1 MKETPLS
8 NCERDFLLKAIE
20 EKKRLD
26 GRQTY
31 DYRQMKITFGTD
43 YGCCFVDLGKT
54 RVMAQVSCELVAP
67 KESRPN
73 EGIMF
78 FNIELSPMASPAFEQ
93 GRQSELSVKL
103 NRQLERCL
111 RNSKCIDTES
121 LCVVSGEKVWQIR
134 VDVHM
139 LNHDGNLMDAA
150 SIAAITALCHF
161 RRPDVSIQGDEVTV
175 YSPEE
180 RDPIPL
186 SIYHMP
192 ISVSFSFFQQGTYL
206 LVDPCER
213 EERVMDGL
221 LMIAMNKHREIC
233 SIQSSG
239 GIMLL
244 KDQVMRCSKIAS
256 VKVSE
261 ITELINKA
269 LENDRKARKA
279 GERCGFAESMPQER
293 ITALKMDE
301 TTVEMTDVSDKADEI
316 VQKAEVSPH
325 MVPSPVVP
333 APGVGQVG
341 HRLQNTWGLEEDC
354 EEEEEDDSSDKEPDE
369 EVTKMEEGQ
378 HEKTENKRGDV
389 VEISDSEEEEVVIL
403 HPEGPGKDLKN
414 NGSGSH
420 QKGAAASKKKKK
432 Q

>member
-1 MKETPLS
+1 MRDTPLS

-31 DYRQMKITFGTD
+31 DYRNIKITFGTD

-54 RVMAQVSCELVAP
+54 RVMAQVSCELVTP

-78 FNIELSPMASPAFEQ
+78 FNLELSPMASPAFEL
-93 GRQSELSVKL
+93 GRSSELLVKL

-111 RNSKCIDTES
+111 RNSRCIDTES

-139 LNHDGNLMDAA
+139 LNHDGNLMDAT
-150 SIAAITALCHF
+150 SIAAIAALSHF
-161 RRPDVSIQGDEVTV
+161 KRPDVGIQGDVVTV
-175 YSPEE
+175 YSAQE
-180 RDPIPL
+180 RDPIAL

-192 ISVSFSFFQQGTYL
+192 ICVSFSFFQQGTYL

-244 KDQVMRCSKIAS
+244 KEQVLRCSKIAS

-261 ITELINKA
+261 ITDLIAKA
-269 LENDRKARKA
+269 LKNDKQARKE
-279 GERCGFAESMPQER
+279 GRKCGFAESMPQER
-293 ITALKMDE
+293 ITALKNLE
-301 TTVEMTDVSDKADEI
+301 TTVEMTDLTKQASDI
-316 VQKAEVSPH
+316 VEGVETPAE
-325 MVPSPVVP
+325 MALSPVVP

-341 HRLQNTWGLEEDC
+341 AGLQNAWGLEDEEDDEG
-354 EEEEEDDSSDKEPDE
+354 EEEEVDGDEP
-369 EVTKMEEGQ
+369 EVTIVAE
-378 HEKTENKRGDV
+378 KRGNKKKGERPV
-389 VEISDSEEEEVVIL
+389 VIISDSEEEEVVIL
-403 HPEGPGKDLKN
+403 NPE
-414 NGSGSH
+414 SS
-420 QKGAAASKKKKK
+420 
-432 Q
+432 

>member
-1 MKETPLS
+1 MKETLLS
-8 NCERDFLLKAIE
+8 NCERDFLLQAIA

-31 DYRQMKITFGTD
+31 DYRKMKITFGTD

-78 FNIELSPMASPAFEQ
+78 FNIELSPMASPTFEQ

-121 LCVVSGEKVWQIR
+121 LCVVSGEKVWKIR
-134 VDVHM
+134 VDVHV
-139 LNHDGNLMDAA
+139 LNHDGNLMDVA

-175 YSPEE
+175 VSPKEKWDE
-180 RDPIPL
+180 RYPSSDHVFFL
-186 SIYHMP
+186 S
-192 ISVSFSFFQQGTYL
+192 FCRTYL

-244 KDQVMRCSKIAS
+244 KEQVMRCSKIAS

-261 ITELINKA
+261 ITELLIKA
-269 LENDRKARKA
+269 LENDKKARKE
-279 GERCGFAESMPQER
+279 GGRCGFAESMPQER
-293 ITALKMDE
+293 ITALKFEE
-301 TTVEMTDVSDKADEI
+301 TSVEMTDVAERASDV
-316 VQKAEVSPH
+316 VQGAEAPPL

-333 APGVGQVG
+333 VPGVGQVG
-341 HRLQNTWGLEEDC
+341 LGLQNTWGLEEEDDD
-354 EEEEEDDSSDKEPDE
+354 EEEEAE
-369 EVTKMEEGQ
+369 ECANRGEEGEEKVTKMEVERHKKDASREGQ
-378 HEKTENKRGDV
+378 FT
-389 VEISDSEEEEVVIL
+389 
-403 HPEGPGKDLKN
+403 
-414 NGSGSH
+414 
-420 QKGAAASKKKKK
+420 
-432 Q
+432 

>member
-1 MKETPLS
+1 MKDTPLS

-20 EKKRLD
+20 DKKRLD

-31 DYRQMKITFGTD
+31 DYRKIKISFGTD
-43 YGCCFVDLGKT
+43 YGCCFVDLGQT

-67 KESRPN
+67 KENRPN

-121 LCVVSGEKVWQIR
+121 LCVMSGEKVWQIR
-134 VDVHM
+134 VDVHT
-139 LNHDGNLMDAA
+139 LNNDGNLMDAA

-161 RRPDVSIQGDEVTV
+161 RRPDVSIQGQEVTV

-192 ISVSFSFFQQGTYL
+192 ISVSFAFFQLGTYL

-244 KDQVMRCSKIAS
+244 KEQVMRCSKIAA

-261 ITELINKA
+261 ITELINEA
-269 LENDRKARKA
+269 LLNDKTARKA
-279 GERCGFAESMPQER
+279 GGRCGFAESVPQER
-293 ITALKMDE
+293 ITALKKDE
-301 TTVEMTDVSDKADEI
+301 TPVEMTDVTETANDI
-316 VQKAEVSPH
+316 IQKAEAAPQT
-325 MVPSPVVP
+325 VPSPVVP
-333 APGVGQVG
+333 VPGIGQVG
-341 HRLQNTWGLEEDC
+341 QGLQNSWGLEEDDDSDD
-354 EEEEEDDSSDKEPDE
+354 EEDRNDDSVDARVEK
-369 EVTKMEEGQ
+369 VTKMEEG
-378 HEKTENKRGDV
+378 GDV

-403 HPEGPGKDLKN
+403 NPEKPEKN
-414 NGSGSH
+414 KNTGSKSH
-420 QKGAAASKKKKK
+420 QKGAATSKKRQKK
-432 Q
+432 

>member
-8 NCERDFLLKAIE
+8 NCERDFLLRAIE

-31 DYRQMKITFGTD
+31 DYRKLKITFGTD
-43 YGCCFVDLGKT
+43 YGCCFVDLGQT

-67 KESRPN
+67 KENRPT
-73 EGIMF
+73 EGILF
-78 FNIELSPMASPAFEQ
+78 FNIELSPMASPSFEQ

-121 LCVVSGEKVWQIR
+121 LCVVSGEKVWQVR
-134 VDVHM
+134 VDVHT
-139 LNHDGNLMDAA
+139 LNNDGNLMDAA
-150 SIAAITALCHF
+150 SVAAITALCHF
-161 RRPDVSIQGDEVTV
+161 RRPDVAIQGEEVTV
-175 YSPEE
+175 FSPEE

-186 SIYHMP
+186 SVYHMP
-192 ISVSFSFFQQGTYL
+192 ISVSFAFFQQGTFL

-261 ITELINKA
+261 ITELISQALLNDKA
-269 LENDRKARKA
+269 ARKA
-279 GERCGFAESMPQER
+279 GGKCGFAESMPQDR
-293 ITALKMDE
+293 ITALKMDQ
-301 TTVEMTDVSDKADEI
+301 TDVEMTNVSQTGSGMILQGDE
-316 VQKAEVSPH
+316 APPPT
-325 MVPSPVVP
+325 VPSPVVP
-333 APGVGQVG
+333 VPGVGQVG
-341 HRLQNTWGLEEDC
+341 QGLQSWGL
-354 EEEEEDDSSDKEPDE
+354 EEEEDDDEEEEEESSGDDQVE
-369 EVTKMEEGQ
+369 EVTQIKLS
-378 HEKTENKRGDV
+378 EKDKKEAAV

-403 HPEGPGKDLKN
+403 YPETTEKSKN
-414 NGSGSH
+414 SGSRSD
-420 QKGAAASKKKKK
+420 QKGAAASKKRQKK
-432 Q
+432 